1 MTVTETEF
9 AFTWVVTKSDG
20 SVFTES
26 GIVGQSGTSF
36 TTLTTFAPTTSS
48 GAVQTEYTSTWEV
61 TNTDGSVSTKS
72 GIIDQSGTYF
82 TTLSTFAP
90 TTISGAIETEF
101 TSTWVATDT
110 DGLVSTKSG
119 IVSQSGTSIAT
130 LTTFPEPAGTVYP
143 VTTLFTTEY
152 VTTCP
157 NGELSTATGVVVVST
172 DSKGI
177 EQTVT
182 SVVPSTVYTK
192 ETVTSIITH
201 CIKNKCFESTTTL
214 VSSVPCPTQV
224 PGVLRLLIMA
234 MGYLSLV

>member
-1 MTVTETEF
+1 M
-9 AFTWVVTKSDG
+9 
-20 SVFTES
+20 
-26 GIVGQSGTSF
+26 
-36 TTLTTFAPTTSS
+36 TTFAPTTSS

-143 VTTLFTTEY
+143 VTTLFTT
-152 VTTCP
+152 
-157 NGELSTATGVVVVST
+157 GMSL
-172 DSKGI
+172 
-177 EQTVT
+177 
-182 SVVPSTVYTK
+182 
-192 ETVTSIITH
+192 
-201 CIKNKCFESTTTL
+201 L
-214 VSSVPCPTQV
+214 VLMENCLL
-224 PGVLRLLIMA
+224 LRVWLW
-234 MGYLSLV
+234 LVRILRY